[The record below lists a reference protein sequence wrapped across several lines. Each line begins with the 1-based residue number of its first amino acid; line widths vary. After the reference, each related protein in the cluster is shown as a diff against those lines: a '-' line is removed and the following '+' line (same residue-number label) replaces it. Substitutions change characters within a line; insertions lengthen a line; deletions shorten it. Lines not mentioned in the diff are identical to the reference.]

1 MLDTLIFAL
10 REATK
15 TSNAEAKVKA
25 ILMDFVRDH
34 ETASSLMP
42 DFNDDDVILFEDETI
57 SIWFCRFKPGT
68 KVPPHD
74 HRMSATIGVFKGT
87 EFNEIY
93 AAGRL
98 DGGRL
103 AHENSISVSAG
114 EVLQIPEDKIH
125 SVACTSQHASE
136 AIHVYLGP
144 LSKIDRAL
152 YDVDA
157 GAKLAFTDEN
167 YAALTKT

>member
-1 MLDTLIFAL
+1 MLDTLISAL
-10 REATK
+10 RQAAK
-15 TSNAEAKVKA
+15 TAKADANVKA
-25 ILMDFVRDH
+25 IVTEFVKNP
-34 ETASSLMP
+34 EIASSLVP
-42 DFNDDDVILFEDETI
+42 NYDEDDVILFEDETI
-57 SIWFCRFKPGT
+57 SIWFCRFQPGT

-93 AAGRL
+93 AADEH

-103 AHENSISVSAG
+103 APAHSISIFAG
-114 EVLQIPEDKIH
+114 EVLQISEDKIH